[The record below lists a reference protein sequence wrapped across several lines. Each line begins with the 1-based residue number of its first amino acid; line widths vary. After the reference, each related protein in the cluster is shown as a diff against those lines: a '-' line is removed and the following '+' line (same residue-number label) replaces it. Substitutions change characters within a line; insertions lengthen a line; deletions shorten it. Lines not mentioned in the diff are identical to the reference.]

1 VLAFPLAHNGV
12 AAPRIVPFLERA
24 GVEHKVELEDNML
37 NCSLFFPHLA
47 AAGRPPGFWSDI
59 DNQRAF
65 LEEVAENLGISKV
78 RATCSS
84 VN

>member
-1 VLAFPLAHNGV
+1 VLN
-12 AAPRIVPFLERA
+12 
-24 GVEHKVELEDNML
+24 
-37 NCSLFFPHLA
+37 LFIIFSHLA

-78 RATCSS
+78 RT
-84 VN
+84 